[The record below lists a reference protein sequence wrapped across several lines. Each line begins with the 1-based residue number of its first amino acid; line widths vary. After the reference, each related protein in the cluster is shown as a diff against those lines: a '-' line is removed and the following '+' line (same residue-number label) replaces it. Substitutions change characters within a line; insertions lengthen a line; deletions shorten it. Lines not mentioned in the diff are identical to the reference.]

1 MNEVSSRSHCIV
13 TVTVEKALPDG
24 TVQQGK
30 LCMVD
35 LAGRSVA
42 MRWRQQWRARCWDH
56 STAAA
61 AFIINGLKGRILAL
75 SVKQAAVSGLTLLH
89 VLLPCCA
96 ACSERA
102 EKTQASG
109 QQLLEGSQINKS
121 LSEQG

>member
-35 LAGRSVA
+35 LAG
-42 MRWRQQWRARCWDH
+42 
-56 STAAA
+56 
-61 AFIINGLKGRILAL
+61 
-75 SVKQAAVSGLTLLH
+75 
-89 VLLPCCA
+89 
-96 ACSERA
+96 SERA

-109 QQLLEGSQINKS
+109 QLLVEGSQINKS
-121 LSEQG
+121 LSESAATCNSLSW